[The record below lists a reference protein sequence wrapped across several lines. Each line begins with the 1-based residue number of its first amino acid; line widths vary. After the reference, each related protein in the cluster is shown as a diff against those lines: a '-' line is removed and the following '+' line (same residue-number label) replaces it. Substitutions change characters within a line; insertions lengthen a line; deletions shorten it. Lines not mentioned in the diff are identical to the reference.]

1 MWLCGQSDIGKVR
14 QQNEDFWTFNPPHFM
29 LIADGMGG
37 HAAGEVASHMAARSV
52 MLFLQ
57 DKIVIDEGTLR
68 DAIGEANRVIYQTAQ
83 SNEAY
88 GGMGT
93 TMILG
98 YECGNAIHWA
108 HVGDSRMYL
117 YRNQTLHQITQD
129 HSFVGELERSG
140 QITKEEAKVHPKRNL
155 LTRAVGAEREIA
167 VDTGT
172 LPLEEN
178 DMLLLC
184 TDGLTNMVSEAE
196 IATIIEAHIDQPEVA
211 MSQLI
216 DIANE
221 NGGSDNV
228 TIILARADTKQVHTL
243 EDKEVAR

>member
-216 DIANE
+216 AIANE

-228 TIILARADTKQVHTL
+228 TIILARPDTKQVHTL

>member
-37 HAAGEVASHMAARSV
+37 HAAGEVASRMAARSV

-57 DKIVIDEGTLR
+57 DKTVIDEGTLR
-68 DAIGEANRVIYQTAQ
+68 DAIGEANRLIYQMAQ

-98 YECGNAIHWA
+98 YECCNTIHWA

-155 LTRAVGAEREIA
+155 LTRAVGAERDIE

-172 LPLEEN
+172 LPLEKN
-178 DMLLLC
+178 DILLLC

-196 IATIIEAHIDQPEVA
+196 IATIIEAHIDQPELA
-211 MSQLI
+211 LTQLI

-221 NGGSDNV
+221 NGGNDNI
-228 TIILARADTKQVHTL
+228 TIILAHPDTKQVHTL